1 MSSSTHK
8 FIKINHLE
16 LLLITR
22 PHPPGTAFCGGEI
35 RSASSKS
42 KLLLIWRSVRKKDLE
57 SGCVGDSGGEPL
69 SLSEAESVVSDTGA
83 SFFSCV
89 CSVHASAEGGGEREG
104 GREGERE
111 GEGGGRGGRERE
123 GGRGREG
130 GRQREGEGGGRG
142 REGGKDESKR

>member
-1 MSSSTHK
+1 MELHIKSNSTHK
-8 FIKINHLE
+8 CIIFNNHLE

-57 SGCVGDSGGEPL
+57 SGCVGDSRGEPL
-69 SLSEAESVVSDTGA
+69 SLSEAESVVSDTDA

-111 GEGGGRGGRERE
+111 GEGGGRGRE
-123 GGRGREG
+123 GEGGREG
-130 GRQREGEGGGRG
+130 GREG
-142 REGGKDESKR
+142 